1 MDHLTI
7 REAYGHGL
15 PLGIDAQIPQQI
27 LDLDELS
34 IPSWPEIGK
43 MRA

>member
-27 LDLDELS
+27 LDLVPPALAAAQA
-34 IPSWPEIGK
+34 
-43 MRA
+43 RL